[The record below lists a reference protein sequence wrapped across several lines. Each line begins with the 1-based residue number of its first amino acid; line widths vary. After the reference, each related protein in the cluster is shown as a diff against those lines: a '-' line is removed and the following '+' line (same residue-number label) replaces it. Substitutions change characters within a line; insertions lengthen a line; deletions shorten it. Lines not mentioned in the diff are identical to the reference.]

1 MKATASMLAVL
12 IFLASPA
19 RAADSVSVM
28 RQFGLLGTWTQNCT
42 APITDAMIL
51 VRFTETS
58 LGAPRMIIS
67 HPDDIV
73 FETTIDAAELQPP
86 DEVQL
91 MIEAGLAA
99 PQRIVFRRTADAL
112 QLMTDPPGPLL
123 HRCISE

>member
-1 MKATASMLAVL
+1 MKRC
-12 IFLASPA
+12 FLLPLLFLGFSGPA
-19 RAADSVSVM
+19 RAEDPIIAL
-28 RQFGLLGTWTQNCT
+28 QKFGLLGTWTQNCT
-42 APITDAMIL
+42 APITDAMLL

-67 HPDDIV
+67 HPDDII
-73 FETTIDAAELQPP
+73 FETTIDAATLHLP
-86 DEVQL
+86 DEIQL